1 MCHLCLWQEER
12 QSFHLLTV
20 NNVTMRQVSHDFV
33 SAGGLVF
40 GTVFKDTDT
49 HDVGSNVR
57 VLQSSVLMFAHMQMM
72 QQYIQ
77 MKKQGGNF

>member
-1 MCHLCLWQEER
+1 MTLKTGFFLP
-12 QSFHLLTV
+12 V
-20 NNVTMRQVSHDFV
+20 V

-77 MKKQGGNF
+77 MKKQGGNCFKTQNISSCFNDICYGLHL